1 MRGLPRSA
9 HYTADKKRVSFR
21 RGLAYLLR
29 MAKILITGGAGSV
42 GRFLTERFYRTHEI
56 QLFDKDDYLLWEM
69 SRKYR
74 GVQLTLG
81 DVRETVDLRN
91 SVKWADVII
100 HAAAYKNIEITE
112 LNPLATCDNDFYGT
126 VSVVHEVQ
134 KHSGKKFIL
143 ISTDKAVYPLSALGA
158 SKMLA
163 ERFVIEAN
171 WATDAQL
178 AIARFVNVEET
189 RGNVF
194 ELWRQQIAAGQVPEI
209 TDLRMERHFNS
220 IEKVQD
226 LFEHILSD
234 MRGGEVFI
242 PDVPKLRVIDRFQQ
256 LYGPSHPYRV
266 VGIRRNEKLYD
277 PLYTDE
283 EAPFVE
289 RRSGYLVID
298 YNRIREAYAARGN
311 STSEAETAKA
321 LHSGQRIAN

>member
-1 MRGLPRSA
+1 
-9 HYTADKKRVSFR
+9 
-21 RGLAYLLR
+21 

-42 GRFLTERFYRTHEI
+42 GRFLTERFHRAHEI

-178 AIARFVNVEET
+178 SIARFVNVEET

-194 ELWRQQIAAGQVPEI
+194 ELWRQQIAAGHIPEI
-209 TDLRMERHFNS
+209 TDLRMERHFNTV
-220 IEKVQD
+220 EKVQD
-226 LFEHILSD
+226 LFEHILAD
-234 MRGGEVFI
+234 MRGGEIFI
-242 PDVPKLRVIDRFQQ
+242 PDVPKMRVIDRFQQ
-256 LYGPSHPYRV
+256 IYGREHPYRV

-277 PLYTDE
+277 PLHTDE

-289 RRSGYLVID
+289 QRGGYLVID

-311 STSEAETAKA
+311 STSEAETAKV
-321 LHSGQRIAN
+321 LHSGQRIAV

>member
-1 MRGLPRSA
+1 MSPRG
-9 HYTADKKRVSFR
+9 
-21 RGLAYLLR
+21 GLAYLAR

-42 GRFLTERFYRTHEI
+42 GRFLTDHFYGRHEI
-56 QLFDKDDYLLWEM
+56 QLFDKDDYLLWDM
-69 SRKYR
+69 ARKYR

-91 SVKWADVII
+91 CVKWADVII

-134 KHSGKKFIL
+134 KHSAKKLIL
-143 ISTDKAVYPLSALGA
+143 ISTDKAVYPLSSLGA
-158 SKMLA
+158 AKMLA

-171 WATDAQL
+171 WTTDSQL

-194 ELWRQQIAAGQVPEI
+194 ELWRQQIASGQVPEI

-220 IEKVQD
+220 IEKVQT
-226 LFEHILSD
+226 LFDHILSD

-256 LYGPSHPYRV
+256 IYGKDHPYRI
-266 VGIRRNEKLYD
+266 VGIRRNERLYD
-277 PLYTDE
+277 PLYTEE
-283 EAPFVE
+283 EAPFVD
-289 RRSGYLVID
+289 RRDGYLVID

-311 STSEAETAKA
+311 STSEVETAKA
-321 LHSGQRIAN
+321 VHSGHRAPRFS

>member
-1 MRGLPRSA
+1 MS
-9 HYTADKKRVSFR
+9 SR

-158 SKMLA
+158 AKMLA

-194 ELWRQQIAAGQVPEI
+194 ELWRQQIAAGQAPEI
-209 TDLRMERHFNS
+209 TDLRMERHFNT

-226 LFEHILSD
+226 LFEHILRD

-242 PDVPKLRVIDRFQQ
+242 PDVPKLRVIERFQQ
-256 LYGPSHPYRV
+256 LYGANHPYRV

-289 RRSGYLVID
+289 RRDGYLVID

-321 LHSGQRIAN
+321 LHSGQRISA

>member
-1 MRGLPRSA
+1 
-9 HYTADKKRVSFR
+9 
-21 RGLAYLLR
+21 

-42 GRFLTERFYRTHEI
+42 GRFLTERFYDQHEV
-56 QLFDKDDYLLWEM
+56 QLFDKDDYLLWEL

-74 GVQLTLG
+74 KAQLTLG
-81 DVRETVDLRN
+81 DVRETVDIRN
-91 SVKWADVII
+91 PVKWADIII

-158 SKMLA
+158 AKMLA

-171 WATDAQL
+171 WATDAML
-178 AIARFVNVEET
+178 SIARFVNVEET

-194 ELWRQQIAAGQVPEI
+194 ELWRQQVAAGQVPEI
-209 TDLRMERHFNS
+209 TDVRMERHFNT
-220 IEKVQD
+220 IAKVQD
-226 LFEHILSD
+226 LFDAMLRE

-242 PDVPKLRVIDRFQQ
+242 PDVPKQRVLDRFQQ
-256 LYGPSHPYRV
+256 IYGPNHPYKE

-277 PLYTDE
+277 PLHTDE

-289 RRSGYLVID
+289 RRDGYLVID
-298 YNRIREAYAARGN
+298 YNRIRESYAARGN
-311 STSEAETAKA
+311 STSEAETAKLLNTA
-321 LHSGQRIAN
+321 PTESTQRGLRGPRASAGERPRMS

>member
-1 MRGLPRSA
+1 
-9 HYTADKKRVSFR
+9 
-21 RGLAYLLR
+21 

-158 SKMLA
+158 AKMLA

-194 ELWRQQIAAGQVPEI
+194 ELWRQQIAAGQAPEI
-209 TDLRMERHFNS
+209 TDLRMERHFNT

-226 LFEHILSD
+226 LFEHILRD

-242 PDVPKLRVIDRFQQ
+242 PDVPKLRVIERFQQ
-256 LYGPSHPYRV
+256 LYGANHPYRV

-289 RRSGYLVID
+289 RRDGYLVID

-321 LHSGQRIAN
+321 LHSGQRISA